1 MERKSWYQLSAEET
15 LRRLESDRKAG
26 LTAAEAKRRL
36 ESSGTN
42 ELREK
47 KKISPL
53 ALFLNQFRDF
63 MVLVLVGARS
73 DPGLL
78 GEYLDAIT
86 IIGHHPVEWMSW
98 FYPGIQGGKSLRALK
113 RLSAPKAKVIR
124 REKTLEIG
132 AIHAGSRR
140 CGRFWKAGDRIPADI
155 RFLETNGVFVEES
168 ALTGE
173 SVPVAKR

>member
-36 ESSGTN
+36 ESYGTN

-63 MVLVLVGARS
+63 MVLVLVGAVLIS
-73 DPGLL
+73 GLL

-86 IIGHHPVEWMSW
+86 IIAIILLNGCLV
-98 FYPGIQGGKSLRALK
+98 
-113 RLSAPKAKVIR
+113 LSR
-124 REKTLEIG
+124 N
-132 AIHAGSRR
+132 S
-140 CGRFWKAGDRIPADI
+140 GRNDPCAH
-155 RFLETNGVFVEES
+155 
-168 ALTGE
+168 
-173 SVPVAKR
+173 